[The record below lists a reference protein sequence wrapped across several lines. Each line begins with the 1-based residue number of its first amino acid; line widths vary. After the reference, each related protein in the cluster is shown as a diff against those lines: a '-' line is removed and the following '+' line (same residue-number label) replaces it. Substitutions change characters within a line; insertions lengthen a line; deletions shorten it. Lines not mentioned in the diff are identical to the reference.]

1 MTKKNGVI
9 VIDKPAGM
17 SSAKAVARVKKILGV
32 KKAGHA
38 GTLDPFATGLLVCGI
53 NKGTKLSRFLL
64 GGEKKYTGIVHLG
77 FATDT
82 LDPTGAVVKK
92 TDRNVLDSLS
102 EDMILTAIA
111 GFKGIQQQQPP
122 VYSAL
127 KHNGQPL
134 YRLARQGKIVTKP
147 PREIEIISIAVRKID
162 LPFVT
167 IDVHCSSGT
176 YIRSLARDI
185 GEKLGCAGHLS
196 FLVRTYACGFSMED
210 SISLTE
216 LENMD
221 KDSAFKYVFSPA
233 ESLSFMPVV
242 SVCDKTIDKI
252 KFGQRIGAGD
262 GVSFCSDSV
271 TVHSQFANC
280 KRLQGAA
287 DARRRASSR
296 THVLQVPAN
305 AAGATSCKRLPDSF
319 VRIVDKNGELAAVVE
334 YDKNFN
340 RYNYCCVFIS

>member
-1 MTKKNGVI
+1 MTKNGII
-9 VIDKPAGM
+9 VIDKPAGI
-17 SSAKAVARVKKILGV
+17 SSAKVVFRVKKKLGV

-64 GGEKKYTGIVHLG
+64 GGEKKYTGAVHLG
-77 FATDT
+77 FETDT
-82 LDPTGAVVKK
+82 LDPTGIAVKQ
-92 TDRNVLDSLS
+92 TDQSVLDSLS
-102 EDMILTAIA
+102 ENMILRAVA
-111 GFKGIQQQQPP
+111 SFKGIYRQQPP

-134 YRLARQGKIVTKP
+134 YKLARQGKIVTKP
-147 PREIEIISIAVRKID
+147 PREIEIISIAVKKID

-185 GEKLGCAGHLS
+185 GEKLGCAAHLFS
-196 FLVRTYACGFSMED
+196 LVRTYACGFSMENA
-210 SISLTE
+210 ITLAE
-216 LENMD
+216 LENLD
-221 KDSAFKYVFSPA
+221 KKSALKYVISPS

-242 SVCDKTIDKI
+242 SVSDKTIEKI

-262 GVSFCSDSV
+262 GVEPCLD
-271 TVHSQFANC
+271 T
-280 KRLQGAA
+280 L
-287 DARRRASSR
+287 
-296 THVLQVPAN
+296 
-305 AAGATSCKRLPDSF
+305 
-319 VRIVDKNGELAAVVE
+319 VRIVDKNGNLAAVVE
-334 YDKNFN
+334 YDKTSN